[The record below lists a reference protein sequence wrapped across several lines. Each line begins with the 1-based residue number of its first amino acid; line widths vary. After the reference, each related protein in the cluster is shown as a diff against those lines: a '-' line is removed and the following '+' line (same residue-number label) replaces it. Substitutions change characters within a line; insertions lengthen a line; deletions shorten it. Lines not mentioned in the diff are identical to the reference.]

1 MINFE
6 LVAIAVAIVAVGA
19 TSIAIRKHLTLAV
32 IKSAVKVEA
41 ASLEASAAKAEASVK
56 AEVLAIVA
64 RLKAL

>member
-6 LVAIAVAIVAVGA
+6 LVAIAVAIVAVVGISEA
-19 TSIAIRKHLTLAV
+19 VKKHLTLTV

>member
-6 LVAIAVAIVAVGA
+6 LVAIAVAIVAVVGISEA
-19 TSIAIRKHLTLAV
+19 VKKHLTLTV
-32 IKSAVKVEA
+32 IKSAAKVEA
-41 ASLEASAAKAEASVK
+41 ASLEAAVEKAEASVK